1 MLPIVQ
7 LRQVTRNDVRR
18 IANWLGDEEVA
29 SRWFG
34 HYACGDPVHR
44 GTSLYL
50 CSAQAA
56 KTGFECSA
64 ITGAT

>member
-7 LRQVTRNDVRR
+7 LRQVTRDDIRR
-18 IANWLGDEEVA
+18 IADWLGDEEVA
-29 SRWFG
+29 SSWFG

-44 GTSLYL
+44 GYEPYL
-50 CSAQAA
+50 CLTQAV
-56 KTGFECSA
+56 KTGFECSV